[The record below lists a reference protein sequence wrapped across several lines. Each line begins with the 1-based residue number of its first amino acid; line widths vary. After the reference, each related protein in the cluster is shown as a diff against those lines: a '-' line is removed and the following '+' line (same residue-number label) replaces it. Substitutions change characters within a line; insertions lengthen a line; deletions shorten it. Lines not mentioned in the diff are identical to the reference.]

1 MLWWTLRQLRPKNWE
16 TRGRAAKQL
25 GESREPRALKPLV
38 AALKDEVSDVRK
50 AVAEALKKIRGE

>member
-1 MLWWTLRQLRPKNWE
+1 MRQLRPKNWE